1 MRWQLP
7 ALSVRYKLLFL
18 VLFPVLLLM
27 PATLFLVGYWVQKIS
42 DDQLTMKVSTDLSV
56 ANDAFLRL
64 GDDHLDRLARLG
76 ESHGFRKALEA
87 GDVAALETAIADWKA
102 RFGLTFLN
110 LRGPDGQALYPD
122 ILAAPAERPAHP
134 ILRAA
139 LHGEPVSEI
148 EIYSSER
155 LQAHSAR
162 LAERLRLP
170 ILETAR
176 AEPTD
181 REVEDRA
188 MFLRAAYPVRGPDGA
203 VQALLDGGLLL
214 NGNFDFVDAIRD
226 VAYPQGSLPEG
237 RPGTVTLF
245 LDDVRISTN
254 VPIAPGERALGT
266 RISREVGD
274 RVLRE
279 GEVWIGRAFVVNDW
293 YMSSYQ
299 PVVDVHGERVGMLYA
314 GFLEAPFR
322 DEISRGLQAL
332 GMLFLV
338 LIVLGTGIA
347 ISGAQ
352 SIFNPIERITRVVRA
367 TGAGQAQRVGPI
379 ASRDELGVL
388 AREFDGMLD
397 LLQERNRQIQD
408 SADRLEEKVRERTAE
423 LTARNQELERTIRL
437 LRRTRQQ
444 LVVAEKLAALG
455 ELTAGVAH
463 EINNPTAVILGNVDV
478 LIEELG
484 ADIRPVR
491 REVEL
496 IIEQVYRIRDIVD
509 NLLQYSR
516 PGEYVGVV
524 SETDVN
530 TLAQQSVDLVSH
542 LSRRREVSV
551 ETRLGARRTI
561 RISHRELQQ
570 VLVNL
575 LLNALHAVADGS
587 GRVQV
592 ETADWDHRGV
602 VVSVVD
608 NGVGIPKQALDQI
621 FNPFFSTRE
630 EGEGT
635 GLGLSISYG
644 LIRRYGGQITVE
656 SRQGEGSR
664 FRVWLLSEPRMADE
678 QELLEQLDA
687 TRDELG

>member
-7 ALSVRYKLLFL
+7 ALSVRHKLLLL
-18 VLFPVLLLM
+18 VLFPVLMLM
-27 PATLFLVGYWVQKIS
+27 PATLFLVGYWVHKIS

-56 ANDAFLRL
+56 ANDAFQRL
-64 GDDHLDRLARLG
+64 ADDHLDRIARLG
-76 ESHGFRKALEA
+76 ESHSFRLALEA
-87 GDVAALETAIADWKA
+87 EDTEALGDALHDWQSEY
-102 RFGLTFLN
+102 GLTFLN
-110 LRGPDGQALYPD
+110 LRAADGQALYRQTLP
-122 ILAAPAERPAHP
+122 APEESPAHP
-134 ILRAA
+134 LLRAA
-139 LHGEPVSEI
+139 LSDEPRSEI
-148 EIYSSER
+148 EIYGEER
-155 LQAHSAR
+155 LRAHSED
-162 LAERLRLP
+162 LAEQMRLP

-181 REVEDRA
+181 RELETRA
-188 MFLRAAYPVRGPDGA
+188 MMLRAVYPVRGADGE
-203 VQALLDGGLLL
+203 VLALLDAGLLL
-214 NGNFDFVDAIRD
+214 NGNFDFVDAIRE
-226 VAYPQGSLPEG
+226 VAYPEGSLPDN

-274 RVLRE
+274 SVLRE
-279 GEVWIGRAFVVNDW
+279 GDVWIGRAFVVNDW

-322 DEISRGLQAL
+322 AEITRGLQAL
-332 GMLFLV
+332 GVLFLV
-338 LIVLGTGIA
+338 LILFGTAIA
-347 ISGAQ
+347 IRGAQ
-352 SIFNPIERITRVVRA
+352 SVFSPIERIARVVRA

-379 ASRDELGVL
+379 NSRDELGEL

-397 LLQERNRQIQD
+397 LLQARNAQIQEA
-408 SADRLEEKVRERTAE
+408 ADRLEEKVRERTAE
-423 LTARNQELERTIRL
+423 LTARNEELERTIRL

-463 EINNPTAVILGNVDV
+463 EINNPTAVILGNMDV

-484 ADIRPVR
+484 EDVAPVR

-516 PGEYVGVV
+516 PGDYVGTL
-524 SETDVN
+524 SDTDVN
-530 TLAQQSVDLVSH
+530 SLAQQSVDLVGH
-542 LSRRREVSV
+542 LSRRRAIEVT
-551 ETRLGARRTI
+551 TRLDAGRTV
-561 RISHRELQQ
+561 RISPRELQQ

-575 LLNALHAVADGS
+575 LLNALHAVADET
-587 GRVQV
+587 GRVTV
-592 ETADWDHRGV
+592 ETADWDERGV
-602 VVSVVD
+602 VITVTD
-608 NGVGIPKQALDQI
+608 NGVGIPQEVVDQI
-621 FNPFFSTRE
+621 FNPFYSTRD

-644 LIRRYGGQITVE
+644 LIRRYGGQITVD
-656 SRQGEGSR
+656 SREGAGSR
-664 FRVWLLSEPRMADE
+664 FRVWLLSEPRLADE
-678 QELLEQLDA
+678 RELLEQLDA
-687 TRDELG
+687 IGEGD

>member
-1 MRWQLP
+1 MRWRLP

-56 ANDAFLRL
+56 ANDAFQRL
-64 GDDHLDRLARLG
+64 ADDQLDRLARLG
-76 ESHGFRKALEA
+76 ESHGFRLALES
-87 GDVAALETAIADWKA
+87 GDTGALEEAMSDWKA
-102 RFGLTFLN
+102 RFGFTFLN
-110 LRGPDGQALYPD
+110 LRGPDGRALHPQALP
-122 ILAAPAERPAHP
+122 APAERSVHP

-139 LHGEPVSEI
+139 LRDSPVSEI
-148 EIYSSER
+148 EIYGPER
-155 LQAHSAR
+155 LRAHSEA

-181 REVEDRA
+181 REVENRA

-203 VQALLDGGLLL
+203 VLALLDGGLLL

-226 VAYPQGSLPEG
+226 VAYPEGSLPDG

-274 RVLRE
+274 SVLRK

-322 DEISRGLQAL
+322 SEITHGLQAL

-338 LIVLGTGIA
+338 LIVLGTAIA
-347 ISGAQ
+347 VSGAQ
-352 SIFNPIERITRVVRA
+352 SIFSPIERITRVVRA
-367 TGAGQAQRVGPI
+367 TGAGQALRVGPI
-379 ASRDELGVL
+379 RSRDELGVL

-397 LLQERNRQIQD
+397 LLQARNQQIQEA
-408 SADRLEEKVRERTAE
+408 ADRLEEKVQERTAE
-423 LTARNQELERTIRL
+423 LSARNEELERTIRL

-463 EINNPTAVILGNVDV
+463 EINNPTAVILGNMDV
-478 LIEELG
+478 LIQELG
-484 ADIRPVR
+484 EGVQPVR
-491 REVEL
+491 REVDL

-516 PGEYVGVV
+516 PGDYVGIV

-530 TLAQQSVDLVSH
+530 AVVQQSVDLIGH
-542 LSRRREVSV
+542 LSRRREVAV
-551 ETRLGARRTI
+551 ETWLGACRTV
-561 RISHRELQQ
+561 RISPRELQQ

-575 LLNALHAVADGS
+575 LLNALHAVADRS
-587 GRVQV
+587 GRVRV
-592 ETADWDHRGV
+592 ATTDWDDRGV
-602 VVSVVD
+602 VISVSD
-608 NGVGIPKQALDQI
+608 NGVGIPEQALDHI
-621 FNPFFSTRE
+621 FNPFYSTRV

-656 SRQGEGSR
+656 SQEGEGSR

-678 QELLEQLDA
+678 GELLEQLDA
-687 TRDELG
+687 TRDEH